1 MDKPTQQ
8 SQYHKAISMYYE
20 QDADETA
27 ETVVNSA
34 KNDIKPTLSLRE
46 LIVLTVV
53 IIGVILMGMELYE
66 NHNQKGIDYL
76 DSPIQDTNTTNLT

>member
-1 MDKPTQQ
+1 
-8 SQYHKAISMYYE
+8 MYYE

-34 KNDIKPTLSLRE
+34 KNDIKPTPSLRE
-46 LIVLTVV
+46 LIVLGIV
-53 IIGVILMGMELYE
+53 IIGVILMGIELYE